1 LPLQLLS
8 VFVQDRIQD
17 LLTRYSTPF
26 LGPAQLEV
34 DRKFTPC
41 YNSTIVNRKGH
52 TDMFR
57 NPFIHARTAVD
68 WIVGI
73 VIAAGAAGITAA
85 VILVITRVV

>member
-8 VFVQDRIQD
+8 VFVQDRISG
-17 LLTRYSTPF
+17 RYSTPF

-41 YNSTIVNRKGH
+41 YNSTIVNRKGVI
-52 TDMFR
+52 DMFR

-73 VIAAGAAGITAA
+73 VIAAGAAGVTA
-85 VILVITRVV
+85 VYYLSLHESSK